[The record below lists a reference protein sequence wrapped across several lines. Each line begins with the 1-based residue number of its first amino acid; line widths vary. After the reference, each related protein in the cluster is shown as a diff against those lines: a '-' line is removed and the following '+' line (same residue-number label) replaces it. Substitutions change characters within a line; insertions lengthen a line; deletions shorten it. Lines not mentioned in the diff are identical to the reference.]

1 MYLTKHVFLFC
12 IAFIMFASMFKSLF
26 NKSGKKVEKKP
37 TTVES
42 QLVVITKKDVEDM
55 LISLN
60 EIDVDVK
67 EVLDNS
73 VNCSVSSDNIIDGIE
88 AIESM
93 TITDTHQE
101 YFNDSASVDNFDD
114 TKSEVSSVEENQ
126 LAFETVENSDKN
138 NTAVKINNLQCLFT
152 WNIKPN
158 NKKNIILSIQNKYG
172 DYNLDLS
179 SSEFTFERLVDNINT
194 KNIYIFD

>member
-1 MYLTKHVFLFC
+1 
-12 IAFIMFASMFKSLF
+12 MFASMFKSLF